1 MNDYY
6 NLVSYD
12 DDFDSAN
19 NFVNWCSSCKIKFES
34 INTFEDIRINKFG
47 CRCHSCTVYYY
58 FKKAGYP
65 EKYYWYDDVDY
76 GVHEMIFSKLEG
88 ELFQELNEYVDL
100 EKPDRITNKPLPFY
114 TGDVAFAEC
123 DNVEDIL
130 NTYGYV
136 KLLPKDY
143 SFVVHD

>member
-1 MNDYY
+1 
-6 NLVSYD
+6 
-12 DDFDSAN
+12 
-19 NFVNWCSSCKIKFES
+19 
-34 INTFEDIRINKFG
+34 
-47 CRCHSCTVYYY
+47 
-58 FKKAGYP
+58 
-65 EKYYWYDDVDY
+65 
-76 GVHEMIFSKLEG
+76 MIFSKLEG
-88 ELFQELNEYVDL
+88 ELFQELKEYVDL